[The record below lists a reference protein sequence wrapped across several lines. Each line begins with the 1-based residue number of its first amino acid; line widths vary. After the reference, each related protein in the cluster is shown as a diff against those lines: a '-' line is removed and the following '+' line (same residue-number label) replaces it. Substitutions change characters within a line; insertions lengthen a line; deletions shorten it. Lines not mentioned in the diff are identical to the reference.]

1 MDLARIINGDL
12 HPILDYNYI
21 IRCKLQLLRNGVLVL
36 ENFLRSE
43 TLEDLKKEAQE
54 IRPNAYFCYQKHN
67 AFLLEEDS
75 SLPKTHIRNLELVS
89 DKGCIP
95 HDKIPKSSRIR
106 SIYESNEFRNF
117 LERVLGENL
126 YPYSDKLSSINI
138 NYYEKGQQLGWH
150 FDNASFAVTLMIQ
163 SADKGGEFQYLE
175 KLRNLEEGDLGYKST
190 EELIKGKIKP
200 KNLSLGDGTLVLFRG
215 RNSLHRVVPVYGKKS
230 RILVTLN
237 FNTKPGVML
246 SETARMV
253 FFGRLN

>member
-1 MDLARIINGDL
+1 MKKLVNG
-12 HPILDYNYI
+12 
-21 IRCKLQLLRNGVLVL
+21 
-36 ENFLRSE
+36 E
-43 TLEDLKKEAQE
+43 LKDMTEAEVSQWNADNEAHE
-54 IRPNAYFCYQKHN
+54 IRPHAYFCYQKHN
-67 AFLLEEDS
+67 AFLLETDS
-75 SLPKTHIRNLELVS
+75 SLPKTHIRNLEQVS

-106 SIYESNEFRNF
+106 SIYESNDFRNF
-117 LERVLGENL
+117 LEKVLGENL
-126 YPYSDKLSSINI
+126 FPYADNLSSINI

-150 FDNASFAVTLMIQ
+150 YDNASFAVTLMIQ

-175 KLRNLEEGDLGYKST
+175 KLRNLEEGDLGYKTT
-190 EELIKGKIKP
+190 EDLIKCKIKP
-200 KNLSLGDGTLVLFRG
+200 KVLSLGDGDLVLFRG

-246 SETARMV
+246 SELARMV